1 MMASGA
7 GSAVTGASTQI
18 VVFQGATTSTSLA
31 IAVPGLN
38 AAEDEATAKAIEA
51 KMRSENTKKNY
62 KSGRNAFTKWAK
74 SNDLAL
80 TVTEEYFGN
89 MEAVPDIAA
98 IKLRGETQTLRLF
111 LASRCKDKNGRLLT
125 KSTPSNARNAM
136 VAWWKYKEA
145 LFLPQTVTMLSEFLE
160 SVGKNVASARETGA
174 LPAKEGKRELTFAA
188 YIILAGLF
196 LARAG

>member
-62 KSGRNAFTKWAK
+62 KYNCVYYIMPTIFDYPAK
-74 SNDLAL
+74 CR
-80 TVTEEYFGN
+80 
-89 MEAVPDIAA
+89 AVP
-98 IKLRGETQTLRLF
+98 RGT
-111 LASRCKDKNGRLLT
+111 
-125 KSTPSNARNAM
+125 
-136 VAWWKYKEA
+136 AWYPGGTTE
-145 LFLPQTVTMLSEFLE
+145 
-160 SVGKNVASARETGA
+160 
-174 LPAKEGKRELTFAA
+174 
-188 YIILAGLF
+188 
-196 LARAG
+196 